1 MPNYDVTRVAGN
13 IGALNALN
21 ALNNINNKLAVHQAR
36 LATGKRITSA
46 GDDPAGLTI
55 ATKLQARSESLKTAL
70 DNIGDAKNLLAVAE
84 SGAGRINDILVQ
96 MRNKAMQGASD
107 TMGSSERTAIKA
119 QLTAYAAQIDDIVAQ
134 TTWDGT
140 TKLLDGSKTGT
151 NALNFQTGSGT
162 TVNDVT
168 TLDLSHNLGGHGLGV
183 VDYAVDT
190 TPPETL
196 IVGLATAT
204 DFKGYLTTLDTA
216 IGTVSGVMSDIGSM
230 EGRLSFKEEQV
241 SNAQINIEGSYN
253 RIMNANMAE
262 EQVNASKYQILQQTA
277 TAMLAQANAAPQFLL
292 SLFR

>member
-140 TKLLDGSKTGT
+140 TQLLGSAT
-151 NALNFQTGSGT
+151 ALSFQTGAGT
-162 TVNDVT
+162 GAADST
-168 TLDLSHNLGGHGLGV
+168 TLTLSENLNSTGVGSLLVGGAAIIAAIDAGTFKTYLGT
-183 VDYAVDT
+183 VDA
-190 TPPETL
+190 
-196 IVGLATAT
+196 
-204 DFKGYLTTLDTA
+204 A
-216 IGTVSGVMSDIGSM
+216 IGTVSGVMSKIGSM
-230 EGRLSFKEEQV
+230 EGRLTFKEEQV